1 MDKAAELLANVAEKY
16 GPHVV
21 DAIRGATIVHGY
33 AWIISGVALGAVAA
47 GFGYCALRFAIAM
60 DKEDATADQIDGCG
74 WGAVVSG
81 FLGVSCAGAALLILL
96 NIWTYVAV
104 INPDL
109 YIAKKA
115 LGL

>member
-33 AWIISGVALGAVAA
+33 AWIISGVALSAMAA
-47 GFGYCALRFAIAM
+47 GFFYCGAKLAKCTTREGVSQDGKEACSFFAVASGVIGGYC
-60 DKEDATADQIDGCG
+60 
-74 WGAVVSG
+74 VVAS
-81 FLGVSCAGAALLILL
+81 LLILL

-109 YIAKKA
+109 YIAKQA